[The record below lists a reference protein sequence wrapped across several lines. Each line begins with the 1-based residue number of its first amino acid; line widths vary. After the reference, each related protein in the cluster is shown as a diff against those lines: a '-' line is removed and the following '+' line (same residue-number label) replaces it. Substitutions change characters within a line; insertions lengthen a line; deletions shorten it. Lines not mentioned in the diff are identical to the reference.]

1 MLSTDISLKALFGAG
16 YQFENICMVYPLKI
30 KEIIG
35 MGQEKY
41 QEQLNLLILT
51 SEDLYNQ
58 YKKKGI
64 DVPKDIDVFDNL
76 MFSCENDESFLLDM
90 EEAFYTFIR
99 EKVQILSDL
108 KIISIGNGLEKR
120 IIDKNKFYKFQNILR
135 IQNRLPIEEE
145 APEDESPMQ
154 RKFRLRRQERERA
167 KRKNNKEKGEPVH
180 FHDLISSLCVY
191 NIGVNL
197 QNVGDLSIYA
207 FHELLD
213 RVQEKERYDLDIR
226 SLLAGADPKKVKP
239 KNWIRKLNED

>member
-1 MLSTDISLKALFGAG
+1 MLSTDVSLKALFGAG
-16 YQFENICMVYPLKI
+16 YQLDDICMVYPLKV

-35 MGQEKY
+35 MGQDKY

-64 DVPKDIDVFDNL
+64 DVPEDIDVFDNL

-108 KIISIGNGLEKR
+108 RVISIGNGLEKR
-120 IIDKNKFYKFQNILR
+120 IIDKNKFYRFQNILR

-145 APEDESPMQ
+145 APENENPMQ
-154 RKFRLRRQERERA
+154 RKFRLKRQAREKA
-167 KRKNNKEKGEPVH
+167 KRNKGKEKGDPVS

-213 RVQEKERYDLDIR
+213 RIQEKEKYDLDIR
-226 SLLAGADPKKVKP
+226 SLLAGANPKKVKP
-239 KNWIRKLNED
+239 RNWIRKLSDD

>member
-145 APEDESPMQ
+145 APENESPMQ

-167 KRKNNKEKGEPVH
+167 KRNSNKEKGEPVH